1 MGDII
6 NNSEWPFDCDKLPTA
21 EAMKNG
27 GEICGQP
34 KNEINKNSE
43 IRETCR
49 EKLECPGSLKTVTD
63 SAHYFFG
70 LDDCAPPCKDHF
82 WDKKE
87 IRFSRQ
93 WIFGWSVL
101 CLMSTFFTVA
111 TYLIDRD
118 RFRYPERPI
127 VFLAGKYM
135 MTHNNYV
142 IIFII

>member
-1 MGDII
+1 M
-6 NNSEWPFDCDKLPTA
+6 
-21 EAMKNG
+21 
-27 GEICGQP
+27 CGQP
-34 KNEINKNSE
+34 KNSNSPNFDFV
-43 IRETCR
+43 RETCR
-49 EKLECPGSLKTVTD
+49 NNLECPGSLKTVVD

-70 LDDCAPPCKDHF
+70 LNDCAPPCKDHF

-87 IRFSRQ
+87 ISFSRQ

-127 VFLAGKYM
+127 VFVAGK
-135 MTHNNYV
+135 
-142 IIFII
+142 IKIL